1 MNRIFADAVLL
12 GLAFLSPWWVTFLAA
27 TALFFVFPN
36 FYELIAAGMLL
47 DLLYGAPVPRLFG
60 FQFAL
65 SLFALLLFI
74 LLGAV
79 KRRMRV

>member
-1 MNRIFADAVLL
+1 MKRAFADIALVVFVLTV
-12 GLAFLSPWWVTFLAA
+12 PWWVTFLAA
-27 TALFFVFPN
+27 AALFFVFPN

-60 FQFAL
+60 VQFAL
-65 SLFALLLFI
+65 SLFAFLLCI